1 MSDLILH
8 HFDLSP
14 FAEKVRLVM
23 GLKRLTWRSVEIPM
37 VMPKPD
43 LVALTGGYRKTPVL
57 QVGADIYCDTRLI
70 ARELERRFPTP
81 TLFPD
86 GSRGLTEALA
96 AWSDRVFF
104 DPGAGLSMGTNQ
116 AFIPAPVL
124 EDRKAFF
131 NFMDFSRLE
140 SDLPHLSTQVLVA
153 LDLIEA
159 QLADGRPFM
168 TGPEPGLADILAYF
182 PLWMLRGN
190 VARTPEWVASLPNLL
205 AWEVRMAGVGH
216 GQRLPITAD
225 DALRIAEAA
234 PIESLVEIDP
244 QDPLGLL
251 AGESVTVT
259 PDDYGRVPVQGTLH
273 RLTRHEVT
281 VIRHDERAG
290 RVAVHFPRGGYRVE
304 RVPH

>member
-1 MSDLILH
+1 MPDLILH

-14 FAEKVRLVM
+14 FAEKVRVM
-23 GLKRLTWRSVEIPM
+23 LGLKRLAWHSVDIPM

-57 QVGADIYCDTRLI
+57 QIGADIYCDTRLI

-81 TLFPD
+81 SLFPD

-116 AFIPAPVL
+116 ALIPAPVL
-124 EDRKAFF
+124 DDRKAFF

-140 SDLPHLSTQVLVA
+140 SDIPHLSTQVLVA
-153 LDLIEA
+153 LDLIET

-168 TGPEPGLADILAYF
+168 TGPQPGLADILAYF

-190 VARTPEWVASLPNLL
+190 VAKTPEWVATLPCLL
-205 AWEVRMAGVGH
+205 AWEARMGLIGH
-216 GQRLPITAD
+216 GQRLPMTAD
-225 DALRIAEAA
+225 EALGLAQAMPVQSAA
-234 PIESLVEIDP
+234 EIDP
-244 QDPLGLL
+244 RDPLGLT
-251 AGESVTVT
+251 A

-273 RLTRHEVT
+273 RLTRHEVA
-281 VIRHDERAG
+281 VKRHDERAG
-290 RVAVHFPRGGYRVE
+290 TVAVHFPRGGYRVE
-304 RVPH
+304 RAPR